1 MENKQEKQ
9 TQQFLEA
16 INKTTIDG
24 FWALNTQG
32 IIVEVNDAFCL
43 MTGYSRKE
51 LVGMTIGNLDTIE
64 SFDITAARIE
74 RIVTNGSE
82 SFETRHR
89 RKDGTTFPIEISATW
104 MTSNGGR
111 LICFGPDIT
120 ERKQTENR
128 IRHLQKSESLDRM
141 AGAMAHHYNN
151 LLTSVMGNLEMAMEA
166 LPKNSRI
173 TSNLKGAMQAAERIS
188 KLGTTMRIYL
198 GQTHPSQKRL
208 NLSET
213 CRNAVSTHLPDFP
226 SWILLETNFF
236 EPGPMIR
243 ANTDEIGQLLKI
255 LLNNAREAIGDQP
268 GTIYVS
274 TCEVLAGKITGT
286 LRLPVDFRPEGSD
299 FACIR
304 IQDTGP
310 GIPEKNLEKIFDPF
324 YSTKFV
330 GRGLGLP
337 IALGTIKSLGGCIT
351 VTADAGSGP
360 VFQIF
365 IPISDKPV
373 QGD

>member
-1 MENKQEKQ
+1 MTIKQEKQ

-24 FWALNTQG
+24 FFALNTQG
-32 IIVEVNDAFCL
+32 TIVEVNDAFCR
-43 MTGYSRKE
+43 MTGYSRNE
-51 LVGMTIGNLDTIE
+51 LVGMAIGKLDAIE

-74 RIVTNGSE
+74 RIVTHGSE

-89 RKDGTTFPIEISATW
+89 RKDGTIFPIEISATW

-111 LICFGPDIT
+111 LICFGRDIT
-120 ERKQTENR
+120 ERKQTEKR
-128 IRHLQKSESLDRM
+128 IRHLQKSESLGRM

-151 LLTSVMGNLEMAMEA
+151 LLTSVMGNLEIAMEK
-166 LPKNSRI
+166 LPKDSGI
-173 TSNLKGAMQAAERIS
+173 TSNLKMAMQAAERIS
-188 KLGTTMRIYL
+188 KLGTTMLAYL

-213 CRNAVSTHLPDFP
+213 CRNAVSRQLPDFP
-226 SWILLETNFF
+226 SWISLETNFP

-243 ANTDEIGQLLKI
+243 ANSDEIRQVLKI
-255 LLNNAREAIGDQP
+255 LLNNAREAIGEQP
-268 GTIYVS
+268 GTVYVS
-274 TCEVLAGKITGT
+274 IGEVPAGEIPETS
-286 LRLPVDFRPEGSD
+286 RHPVDFQSEGSD

-304 IQDTGP
+304 IQNTGP
-310 GIPEKNLEKIFDPF
+310 GISEKNLEKIFDPF

-330 GRGLGLP
+330 GRGLGLS

-351 VTADAGSGP
+351 VTSNAGSGP

-365 IPISDKPV
+365 LPISDNPV
-373 QGD
+373 PGD